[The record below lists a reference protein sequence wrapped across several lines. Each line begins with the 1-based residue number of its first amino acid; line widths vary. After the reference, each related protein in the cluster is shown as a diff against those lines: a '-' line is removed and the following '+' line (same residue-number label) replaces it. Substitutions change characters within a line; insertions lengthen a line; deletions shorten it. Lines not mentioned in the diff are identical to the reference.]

1 MRMHTAL
8 ATLGGVLLLAGC
20 KDLNVPNYNAPSVE
34 ALTQNPT
41 RASIAAAAQGMELA
55 ARTNTESRVLFV
67 GIFGREAYDLRPE
80 EPRPTTERLIG
91 PLSPASQSANAFWP
105 GEYQRIQA
113 GQILL
118 TALDKDSDLTDQEKA
133 AVRGFTQVV
142 MAQSYWD
149 VIMMH
154 QGFGAVL
161 DPSSDPRDSLKSI
174 ATDDAVWARIFQL
187 MDSSQANLQA
197 AGSADFPFQLT
208 DGYADFNTPAKFI
221 LVNRALSARFH
232 KYHGDWTQVLQ
243 DLSQSFMDTTAS
255 LDLGVYHDYSTVDGT
270 NPYYQ
275 DRSMYAHPRFRLDAQ
290 LQPGGALD
298 QRALDKTEVVASF
311 SLVGFTSTEKF
322 TRYATLTAELPWI
335 RNEELILLHAEA
347 SLATGDRSAAL
358 ADVNVTRTEA
368 GKLAPLT
375 SDPGDPG
382 LLQEILYNKFMSL
395 IVEGGYTYFD
405 LRQYGLLD
413 SLKAVIPN
421 SSNSA
426 NEVVY
431 THIPF
436 PSNECLARPDL
447 GTGADEPCGTIAG
460 TPLTP

>member
-1 MRMHTAL
+1 MGMRTAF
-8 ATLGGVLLLAGC
+8 AALGGVLLLAGC

-34 ALTQNPT
+34 ALTGSPT

-105 GEYQRIQA
+105 NEYQRIQA

-118 TALDKDSDLTDQEKA
+118 AALDKDSDLTDQEKA
-133 AVRGFTQVV
+133 AVRGYTQMV

-161 DPSSDPRDSLKSI
+161 DPSSDPRDSLKPI
-174 ATDDAVWARIFQL
+174 VADDQVWARIFQL
-187 MDSSQANLQA
+187 MDSSQTNLQA

-208 DGYADFNTPAKFI
+208 DGYADFNTPAKFV
-221 LVNRALSARFH
+221 LANRALSARFH
-232 KYHGDWTQVLQ
+232 KYHGDWNQVLQ

-275 DRSMYAHPRFRLDAQ
+275 DRSMYAHPRFRADAQ

-298 QRALDKTEVVASF
+298 QRALDKTQVVAPF
-311 SLVGFTSTEKF
+311 SLSGFTSTEKF
-322 TRYATLTAELPWI
+322 TRYGTLTAELPWI

-347 SLATGDRSAAL
+347 SLATNDRNAAL
-358 ADVNVTRTEA
+358 ADVNLIRTEA
-368 GKLAPLT
+368 GKLAPLA

-382 LLQEILYNKFMSL
+382 LLHEILYNKFMSL

-405 LRQYGLLD
+405 LRQYGLLA
-413 SLKAVIPN
+413 SVKAVIDTG
-421 SSNSA
+421 A
-426 NEVVY
+426 NPGPEVVY
-431 THIPF
+431 DHIPF
-436 PSNECLARPDL
+436 PDNECLARSNL
-447 GTGADEPCGTIAG
+447 GTGTDQPCGTIAG
-460 TPLTP
+460 TPLQP